1 MSSDQA
7 LRSDLSPSGVDP
19 QGLPQWRLELQA
31 RQIELELQNE
41 ALRRAQEQLIAERTR
56 YFDLYEL
63 APVGYCILDPQGLM
77 LEANLTAATLLG
89 VSRSALIQQPFSR
102 LILKADQD
110 IYHRYRQQLLEMDS
124 GQSCELRMTQG
135 DGTPFWVHLATSVS
149 ENAQGMA
156 LQRVILS
163 DISESKFIDQAL
175 RETNVKLESA
185 KLMADKA
192 NRAKSEFLS
201 SMSHE
206 LRSPLNAILGF
217 AQLMDSG
224 SLPTP
229 PLQKDRIDQILQAG
243 WHLLTLIN
251 EILDLATV
259 ESGKLS
265 LSLEALSLAEV
276 LSDCEA
282 MMEPLAQQRGIR
294 ISFPQFDRP
303 CLVHAD
309 RTRLK
314 QVIVNLLSNAIK
326 YNRVDGTVVVGFDTG
341 TPGRVRISVQDSG
354 EGMSEEE
361 LAQLFQPFN
370 RLGQE
375 ASAVEGSGIGLVV
388 SKRLA
393 ELMQGGIGVQSSVG
407 GGSVFWIELN
417 LATAPQIV
425 ANPDDRSTPRPTPPQ
440 RTDRQRT
447 LLYVEDNQANIAL
460 VEQIVARRSDMQL
473 LSALNGS
480 RGIAMARSERPDVI
494 LLDIGLPD
502 ISGFQALRILR
513 EDPATRQIPVL
524 AISANAMPAD
534 IEAGLAA
541 GFFRYLTKPIKVDE
555 LLQTLDRAL
564 EIARATLAGTQG
576 CDSR

>member
-19 QGLPQWRLELQA
+19 RVLPLLLHELQA
-31 RQIELELQNE
+31 HQIELELQNQE
-41 ALRRAQEQLIAERTR
+41 LRRAQVQHDTERAR
-56 YFDLYEL
+56 YFDLYDL
-63 APVGYCILDPQGLM
+63 APVGYCTLDPQGLM
-77 LEANLTAATLLG
+77 LEANLTAATQLG
-89 VSRSALIQQPFSR
+89 VSRGALIKRPFSR
-102 LILKADQD
+102 FVFEADQD
-110 IYHRYRQQLLEMDS
+110 IYHLYRKRLLEMGS
-124 GQSCELRMTQG
+124 VQSCELRMTKG
-135 DGTPFWVHLATSVS
+135 NGTPFWAHLAANVTQ
-149 ENAQGMA
+149 NARGVA

-163 DISESKFIDQAL
+163 DISESKFMDQAL

-224 SLPTP
+224 SLPPT
-229 PLQKDRIDQILQAG
+229 PLQKDRIDHILQAG

-276 LSDCEA
+276 LGDCEA
-282 MMEPLAQQRGIR
+282 MMEPLAQQRGIHL
-294 ISFPQFDRP
+294 SFPRFDRP
-303 CLVHAD
+303 CMVHAD

-314 QVIVNLLSNAIK
+314 QVILNLLSNAIK

-375 ASAVEGSGIGLVV
+375 TSGVEGTGIGLVV
-388 SKRLA
+388 SKRLV
-393 ELMQGGIGVQSSVG
+393 ELMQGSIGVQSSVG
-407 GGSVFWIELN
+407 GGSVFWIELD
-417 LATAPQIV
+417 LATTPQVV
-425 ANPDDRSTPRPTPPQ
+425 ANADDRLMPRPTPQQPGE
-440 RTDRQRT
+440 RQHI
-447 LLYVEDNQANIAL
+447 LLYVEDNQANITL
-460 VEQIVARRSDMQL
+460 VEQIVALRSDMQL

-502 ISGFQALRILR
+502 ISGLQALRILR

-541 GFFRYLTKPIKVDE
+541 GFLRYLTKPIKVDE

-564 EIARATLAGTQG
+564 EVARSTSAG
-576 CDSR
+576 SRW